1 MKDSKGIAERITQI
15 RLDNGLSINALA
27 KRCGVNS
34 ANLSRSLTGQ
44 ASFSDKVLYKIS
56 NGMSVNLDW
65 VLTGEGEMF
74 KNASTINHNVVHGDA
89 NNSIVGDNNNVGYAP
104 NKYGDSPEIDR
115 NWAPVI
121 PPSVAHMPEFDI
133 LGHVTKQLTGGS
145 VERLYSGTANIDV
158 WHYIDD
164 DALLPY
170 YRRGDCL
177 GLKAYPKGDL
187 RIIPGEVYAVDTH
200 RDGLIVRIL
209 RWDEVGEI
217 LACCTNREEYQDFQ
231 IPKSDIIRI
240 YKKVLRFSY

>member
-1 MKDSKGIAERITQI
+1 MGDTVKTRILAFINYKGMKMKAFED
-15 RLDNGLSINALA
+15 
-27 KRCGVNS
+27 RC
-34 ANLSRSLTGQ
+34 NLSSGYITSMRKGFGSEKL
-44 ASFSDKVLYKIS
+44 
-56 NGMSVNLDW
+56 NN
-65 VLTGEGEMF
+65 VLTAFPELNREWLLYGEGEML
-74 KNASTINHNVVHGDA
+74 KSSVVNHNVVHGDA
-89 NNSIVGDNNNVGYAP
+89 NNSIVGDNNNVSYAP

-133 LGHVTKQLTGGS
+133 LGHVTKQLMGCS
-145 VERLYSGTANIDV
+145 CERLYSGTANIDV

-187 RIIPGEVYAVDTH
+187 RIIPGEIYAVDTH

-209 RWDEVGEI
+209 RWDEEGEI
-217 LACCTNREEYQDFQ
+217 LACCTNKAEYQDFQ

>member
-1 MKDSKGIAERITQI
+1 MKEQLSNYLNDKGLTQKSIAEILGVTEQYVNALLNGRSKFGKKQADIWAKHF
-15 RLDNGLSINALA
+15 GLS
-27 KRCGVNS
+27 
-34 ANLSRSLTGQ
+34 
-44 ASFSDKVLYKIS
+44 ASWL
-56 NGMSVNLDW
+56 
-65 VLTGEGEMF
+65 LTGEGEMT
-74 KNASTINHNVVHGDA
+74 KNVSTINHNVVHGDA
-89 NNSIVGDNNNVGYAP
+89 NNSIVGDNNTVGYDV
-104 NKYGDSPEIDR
+104 NKYGDSPDKER

-121 PPSVAHMPEFDI
+121 SPSVAHMSDFDI
-133 LGHVTKQLTGGS
+133 LGYVTKQLTGGS

-209 RWDEVGEI
+209 RLDDSGEI
-217 LACCTNREEYQDFQ
+217 LACCTNKTEYQDFQ
-231 IPKSDIIRI
+231 IPKADIIRI

>member
-1 MKDSKGIAERITQI
+1 MTDSNLSQNQFAAALDVDVSGLNKALNGRCNVSDRLTNRISRI
-15 RLDNGLSINALA
+15 FGVNIEWLENGL
-27 KRCGVNS
+27 GDM
-34 ANLSRSLTGQ
+34 RSDN
-44 ASFSDKVLYKIS
+44 FSQ
-56 NGMSVNLDW
+56 
-65 VLTGEGEMF
+65 
-74 KNASTINHNVVHGDA
+74 HNVVHGDA
-89 NNSIVGDNNNVGYAP
+89 NNSIVGDNNNVGYSP
-104 NKYGDSPEIDR
+104 NKYGDSPEKER

-121 PPSVAHMPEFDI
+121 SPSVAHMPDFDI

-187 RIIPGEVYAVDTH
+187 RIIPGEVYAIDTY

-209 RWDEVGEI
+209 RLDDSGEI
-217 LACCTNREEYQDFQ
+217 LACCTNKTEYQDFQ
-231 IPKSDIIRI
+231 IPKADIIRI

>member
-1 MKDSKGIAERITQI
+1 MREKFERFDKYMKVKG
-15 RLDNGLSINALA
+15 LNDNQVTIHCGLSQGLLGQARTGKSDLGSRTIDKILN
-27 KRCGVNS
+27 VYQD
-34 ANLSRSLTGQ
+34 LSRVWL
-44 ASFSDKVLYKIS
+44 
-56 NGMSVNLDW
+56 
-65 VLTGEGEMF
+65 LTGEGEML
-74 KNASTINHNVVHGDA
+74 KPSVVNHNVVHGDA
-89 NNSIVGDNNNVGYAP
+89 NNSIVGDNNNVGYSP

-209 RWDEVGEI
+209 RLDDLGEI
-217 LACCTNREEYQDFQ
+217 LACCTNKEEYQDFQ

>member
-1 MKDSKGIAERITQI
+1 MREKFERFDKYMKVKG
-15 RLDNGLSINALA
+15 LNDNQVTIHCGLSQGLLGQA
-27 KRCGVNS
+27 RCGKSDLGPKTIDKILNIYQD
-34 ANLSRSLTGQ
+34 LSRVWL
-44 ASFSDKVLYKIS
+44 
-56 NGMSVNLDW
+56 
-65 VLTGEGEMF
+65 LTGEGEML
-74 KNASTINHNVVHGDA
+74 KSSVVNHNVVHGDA
-89 NNSIVGDNNNVGYAP
+89 NNSIVGDNNNVSYAP
-104 NKYGDSPEIDR
+104 NKYGDSPEMDR
-115 NWAPVI
+115 KWAPVV
-121 PPSVAHMPEFDI
+121 PKALAKAADFDI

-217 LACCTNREEYQDFQ
+217 QACCTNREEYQDFQ

>member
-1 MKDSKGIAERITQI
+1 MLKS
-15 RLDNGLSINALA
+15 
-27 KRCGVNS
+27 
-34 ANLSRSLTGQ
+34 
-44 ASFSDKVLYKIS
+44 
-56 NGMSVNLDW
+56 SV
-65 VLTGEGEMF
+65 V
-74 KNASTINHNVVHGDA
+74 NHNVVHGDA
-89 NNSIVGDNNNVGYAP
+89 NNSIVGDNNTVGYDVP
-104 NKYGDSPEIDR
+104 NKYGDSPDKER

-121 PPSVAHMPEFDI
+121 SPSVAHMPDFDI

-145 VERLYSGTANIDV
+145 VEKLYSGTANIDV

-187 RIIPGEVYAVDTH
+187 RIIPGEVYAVDTY

-209 RWDEVGEI
+209 RLDDSGEI
-217 LACCTNREEYQDFQ
+217 LACCTNKTDYQDFQ

>member
-1 MKDSKGIAERITQI
+1 MEEKLNKFLIDRGLTQKDVAQTLNVSEQYVNALIKGRSKFGKKQAASWEKYF
-15 RLDNGLSINALA
+15 GLS
-27 KRCGVNS
+27 
-34 ANLSRSLTGQ
+34 
-44 ASFSDKVLYKIS
+44 ASWL
-56 NGMSVNLDW
+56 
-65 VLTGEGEMF
+65 LTGEGEML
-74 KNASTINHNVVHGDA
+74 KNVSTINHNVVHGDA
-89 NNSIVGDNNNVGYAP
+89 NNSIVGDNNNVSYAP
-104 NKYGDSPEIDR
+104 NKYGDSPGLER

-121 PPSVAHMPEFDI
+121 PASVAHMPEFDI

-187 RIIPGEVYAVDTH
+187 RIIPGEIYAVDTH

-217 LACCTNREEYQDFQ
+217 LACCTNKEEYQDFQ

>member
-1 MKDSKGIAERITQI
+1 MEDIIKSLAEYFGNQGIKQKDIAESM
-15 RLDNGLSINALA
+15 GVSLSYINALFTGR
-27 KRCGVNS
+27 KPIGKKS
-34 ANLSRSLTGQ
+34 AQKFSELYGLSKAWL
-44 ASFSDKVLYKIS
+44 
-56 NGMSVNLDW
+56 
-65 VLTGEGEMF
+65 LTGEGDML
-74 KNASTINHNVVHGDA
+74 KNVSTINHNVVHGDA

-133 LGHVTKQLTGGS
+133 LGHVTKQLRGGS
-145 VERLYSGTANIDV
+145 CERLYSGTANIDV

-217 LACCTNREEYQDFQ
+217 LACCTNKEEYQDFQ

>member
-1 MKDSKGIAERITQI
+1 MKEELYNYLSSKGLTQKSIAEALGVSEQYVNALLKGRSKFGKKQAEIWA
-15 RLDNGLSINALA
+15 NKFGLS
-27 KRCGVNS
+27 
-34 ANLSRSLTGQ
+34 
-44 ASFSDKVLYKIS
+44 ASWL
-56 NGMSVNLDW
+56 
-65 VLTGEGEMF
+65 LTGEGEMT
-74 KNASTINHNVVHGDA
+74 KNVTTINHNVVHGDA
-89 NNSIVGDNNNVGYAP
+89 NNSIVGDNNTVGYDV
-104 NKYGDSPEIDR
+104 NKYGDSPDKER

-133 LGHVTKQLTGGS
+133 LGHVNKQLTGGS
-145 VERLYSGTANIDV
+145 VEKLYSGTANIDV

-177 GLKAYPKGDL
+177 GLKAYPKGDF

-209 RWDEVGEI
+209 RLDDVGEI
-217 LACCTNREEYQDFQ
+217 VACCTNKTDYQDFQ
-231 IPKSDIIRI
+231 IPKADIIRI

>member
-1 MKDSKGIAERITQI
+1 MEDIIKGLAYYFGNQGIKQKDIAEAMGVSI
-15 RLDNGLSINALA
+15 SYINALF
-27 KRCGVNS
+27 
-34 ANLSRSLTGQ
+34 TGRKPIGKKAAQ
-44 ASFSDKVLYKIS
+44 KFSELYGIS
-56 NGMSVNLDW
+56 YPWL
-65 VLTGEGEMF
+65 LTGEGEML
-74 KNASTINHNVVHGDA
+74 KSSVVNHNVVHGDA
-89 NNSIVGDNNNVGYAP
+89 NNSIVGDNNTVGYDVP
-104 NKYGDSPEIDR
+104 NKYGDSPDKER

-121 PPSVAHMPEFDI
+121 SPSVAHMPDFDI

-177 GLKAYPKGDL
+177 GLKAYQKGDL

-209 RWDEVGEI
+209 RLDDSGEI
-217 LACCTNREEYQDFQ
+217 LACCTNKTEYQDFQ
-231 IPKSDIIRI
+231 IPKADIIRI

>member
-1 MKDSKGIAERITQI
+1 MEDIIKSLAEYFGNQGIKQKDIAESM
-15 RLDNGLSINALA
+15 GVSLSYINALFTGR
-27 KRCGVNS
+27 KPIGKKS
-34 ANLSRSLTGQ
+34 AQKFSELYGLSKAWL
-44 ASFSDKVLYKIS
+44 
-56 NGMSVNLDW
+56 
-65 VLTGEGEMF
+65 LTGEGEMF
-74 KNASTINHNVVHGDA
+74 KNTSTINHNVVHGDA
-89 NNSIVGDNNNVGYAP
+89 NNSIVGDNNNVSYAP

-187 RIIPGEVYAVDTH
+187 RIIPGEVYAVDTY

-209 RWDEVGEI
+209 RWDDVGEI
-217 LACCTNREEYQDFQ
+217 LACCTNKEEYQDFQ
-231 IPKSDIIRI
+231 IPRSDIIRI

>member
-1 MKDSKGIAERITQI
+1 MREKFARFDKYMKVKG
-15 RLDNGLSINALA
+15 LNDNQVTLSCGLSQGLLGQARTGKSDLGSKTIDKILNFYQD
-27 KRCGVNS
+27 
-34 ANLSRSLTGQ
+34 LSRVWL
-44 ASFSDKVLYKIS
+44 
-56 NGMSVNLDW
+56 
-65 VLTGEGEMF
+65 LTGEGEML
-74 KNASTINHNVVHGDA
+74 KSSVVNHNVVHGDA
-89 NNSIVGDNNNVGYAP
+89 NNSIVGDNNTVGYDV
-104 NKYGDSPEIDR
+104 NKYGDSPDKER

-121 PPSVAHMPEFDI
+121 SPSVAHMPDFDI
-133 LGHVTKQLTGGS
+133 MGHVTKQLTGDN

-177 GLKAYPKGDL
+177 GLKAYPEGDF

-209 RWDEVGEI
+209 RLDDVGEI
-217 LACCTNREEYQDFQ
+217 LACCTNKEDYQDFQ

>member
-1 MKDSKGIAERITQI
+1 MREKFARFDKYMKVKG
-15 RLDNGLSINALA
+15 LNDNQVTLSCGLSQGLLGQARTGKSDLGSKTIDKILNFYQD
-27 KRCGVNS
+27 
-34 ANLSRSLTGQ
+34 LSRVWL
-44 ASFSDKVLYKIS
+44 
-56 NGMSVNLDW
+56 
-65 VLTGEGEMF
+65 LTGEGEML
-74 KNASTINHNVVHGDA
+74 KSSVVNHNVVHGDA
-89 NNSIVGDNNNVGYAP
+89 NNSIVGDNNTVGYDVP
-104 NKYGDSPEIDR
+104 NKYGDSPDKER

-121 PPSVAHMPEFDI
+121 SPSVAHMPDFDI
-133 LGHVTKQLTGGS
+133 MGHVTKQLMGGS

-158 WHYIDD
+158 WHYVDD

-187 RIIPGEVYAVDTH
+187 RIIPGEVYAVDTY

-209 RWDEVGEI
+209 RLDDSGEI
-217 LACCTNREEYQDFQ
+217 LACCTNKTDYQDFQ

>member
-1 MKDSKGIAERITQI
+1 MRNISEELDKFFIDRGLSQKDVAEAMGVSASYINAVLNNRKSIGKKVAEK
-15 RLDNGLSINALA
+15 LSNLYGLSISWL
-27 KRCGVNS
+27 
-34 ANLSRSLTGQ
+34 
-44 ASFSDKVLYKIS
+44 
-56 NGMSVNLDW
+56 
-65 VLTGEGEMF
+65 LTGEGEMT
-74 KNASTINHNVVHGDA
+74 KNVTTINHNVVHGDA
-89 NNSIVGDNNNVGYAP
+89 NNSIVGDNNTVGYDVP
-104 NKYGDSPEIDR
+104 NKYGDSPDKER

-121 PPSVAHMPEFDI
+121 SPSVAHMPDFDI

-145 VERLYSGTANIDV
+145 VEKLYSGTANIDV

-187 RIIPGEVYAVDTH
+187 RIIPGEVYAVDTY

-209 RWDEVGEI
+209 RLDDSGEI
-217 LACCTNREEYQDFQ
+217 LACCTNKTDYQDFQ
-231 IPKSDIIRI
+231 IPKADIIRI

>member
-1 MKDSKGIAERITQI
+1 MKEKISRFVKYMEVKG
-15 RLDNGLSINALA
+15 LNDNQVTLCCGLSQGLLHQA
-27 KRCGVNS
+27 KTGKSDLGTKAIDKILNYYQD
-34 ANLSRSLTGQ
+34 LSRVWL
-44 ASFSDKVLYKIS
+44 
-56 NGMSVNLDW
+56 
-65 VLTGEGEMF
+65 LTGEGEML
-74 KNASTINHNVVHGDA
+74 KSSVVNHNVVHGDA
-89 NNSIVGDNNNVGYAP
+89 NNSIVGDNNTVGYDVP
-104 NKYGDSPEIDR
+104 NKYGDSPDKER

-121 PPSVAHMPEFDI
+121 SPSVAHMPDFDI
-133 LGHVTKQLTGGS
+133 FGHVTKQLTGGN

-209 RWDEVGEI
+209 RLDDSGEI
-217 LACCTNREEYQDFQ
+217 LACCTNKTDYQDFQ
-231 IPKSDIIRI
+231 IPKADIIRI